1 MARHKV
7 MAIGLDGF
15 DATLAERY
23 MAEGQMPALAEL
35 KKRAARFLLDE
46 GAARRAGLPWEHVA
60 SGLSPEAA
68 GRWGPVDFDPA
79 SYTAWQAG
87 AQFAPWWA
95 ETDLRVVVFDP
106 PFVDLCAA
114 RNTQGIVG
122 WGSHSPG
129 TRRIAGPTKLLAEFV
144 RRFGD
149 YPADEW
155 TYGTPWPSTR
165 RCQQMGEGLSH
176 ALDVRSRAAQWLAT
190 ERFPDWEFF
199 FAVAG
204 ELHSG
209 MEGLWHGVD
218 ASHPLNT
225 HPSAAPAAAA
235 LFDIH
240 RALDRMVGLLVKA
253 AGDAVVIAFNMGG
266 TGPNNCDA
274 QSMVLLPELL
284 YRHAFGHSMLTIPS
298 AWTASPNHLPILG
311 EQETW
316 DAASTSWVPEP
327 PGESEPATMAANLR
341 AVAHRFP
348 EPVKSVLRMARSSAA
363 QWRSRNAPPEKLVQ
377 DVGYIPGY
385 HYRHHWPRMQAFAL
399 PAFLDGRIR
408 INLRGRE
415 RDGIVE
421 LSQYEETCR
430 TIETILGECRDPRT
444 GEPAVAS
451 IERASSSNP
460 MSLANSESD
469 LLVVWRDVAGALE
482 HPRLGL
488 IGPVPLRR
496 TGGHTRHGVAY
507 LAGPGFEPGDRG
519 VHASCDVTPTIVELL
534 GAEPVTRLSGKSL
547 L

>member
-165 RCQQMGEGLSH
+165 RCCRWEKVSVMRLMC
-176 ALDVRSRAAQWLAT
+176 AAVQ
-190 ERFPDWEFF
+190 
-199 FAVAG
+199 
-204 ELHSG
+204 
-209 MEGLWHGVD
+209 
-218 ASHPLNT
+218 
-225 HPSAAPAAAA
+225 
-235 LFDIH
+235 
-240 RALDRMVGLLVKA
+240 
-253 AGDAVVIAFNMGG
+253 
-266 TGPNNCDA
+266 PN
-274 QSMVLLPELL
+274 
-284 YRHAFGHSMLTIPS
+284 G
-298 AWTASPNHLPILG
+298 
-311 EQETW
+311 
-316 DAASTSWVPEP
+316 
-327 PGESEPATMAANLR
+327 
-341 AVAHRFP
+341 
-348 EPVKSVLRMARSSAA
+348 
-363 QWRSRNAPPEKLVQ
+363 
-377 DVGYIPGY
+377 
-385 HYRHHWPRMQAFAL
+385 
-399 PAFLDGRIR
+399 
-408 INLRGRE
+408 
-415 RDGIVE
+415 
-421 LSQYEETCR
+421 
-430 TIETILGECRDPRT
+430 
-444 GEPAVAS
+444 
-451 IERASSSNP
+451 
-460 MSLANSESD
+460 
-469 LLVVWRDVAGALE
+469 
-482 HPRLGL
+482 
-488 IGPVPLRR
+488 
-496 TGGHTRHGVAY
+496 
-507 LAGPGFEPGDRG
+507 
-519 VHASCDVTPTIVELL
+519 
-534 GAEPVTRLSGKSL
+534 
-547 L
+547 